1 MIAACVV
8 LLLAS
13 PAATPSPTPAP
24 PPSAGR
30 STPVPAGGSL
40 QDLAKRRRG
49 FSPDEGLK
57 GTFSVASEGS
67 YGLLRHEG
75 LTART
80 VPEGL
85 LVEGTLVN
93 KTEDHMWLALEIYA
107 TRRDGKITRG
117 ILAFLSGRPGYAV
130 YAGKSRPFSRVLG
143 APTDPADPASLKPE
157 TVGARIHLRPLQDWR
172 HDGRHESMVA
182 ESLATEEYLKRIKCL
197 TYWGKPLRSPK
208 AKEDDQVEV
217 HVLNACSWPVRA
229 ADTWFVIGIQGQY
242 SDASETWMEDRLYGL
257 FVEDVPAKGELSQ
270 IVPATVPRSR
280 RMRVVPWRTV
290 E

>member
-1 MIAACVV
+1 MIVAS
-8 LLLAS
+8 LLFLLEA
-13 PAATPSPTPAP
+13 PAGTPTPTPA
-24 PPSAGR
+24 AAVGR

-49 FSPDEGLK
+49 FSPEEGLK

-85 LVEGTLVN
+85 LVEGKLVN
-93 KTEDHMWLALEIYA
+93 KTERGVWLALEVYA

-117 ILAFLSGRPGYAV
+117 IVGFPSDRTAWGFAV
-130 YAGKSRPFSRVLG
+130 EAGKSRPFSRLLG
-143 APTDPADPASLKPE
+143 APGDPADPASLRPE
-157 TVGARIHLRPLQDWR
+157 TAGARIHLRPFQ
-172 HDGRHESMVA
+172 GGTYESMVLDSFA
-182 ESLATEEYLKRIKCL
+182 IKEYLERIKCL
-197 TYWGKPLRSPK
+197 TYWGKTLRSPK

-217 HVLNACSWPVRA
+217 HVLNACSWPVRSH
-229 ADTWFVIGIQGQY
+229 DTWFVIRIAAELATENDSNDQ
-242 SDASETWMEDRLYGL
+242 RVYGL
-257 FVEDVPAKGELSQ
+257 FAEDVPAKGELQ
-270 IVPATVPRSR
+270 EIIPATVPPGR